1 MPAFRAA
8 LAGKMAG
15 KLWSFFDQLTAK
27 QADFYDPETGKD
39 SFPGGNSSVRMIL
52 PPLACR
58 RIIDRSLSAYFRA
71 HKAADFRRAVAEF
84 CRFYNIKRPKV
95 EWYEY
100 IDWGKTAGK
109 TYENGRI
116 HLIHPENWKRGR
128 IHNTER
134 MWIQVVYHEMGHFL
148 FWTDAERKADVFTR
162 RMVRGLRA
170 TSSPRPARSVLL
182 RPIAG
187 KRLASQARSKA
198 RGKVSSSSQARSAR
212 S

>member
-1 MPAFRAA
+1 M
-8 LAGKMAG
+8 
-15 KLWSFFDQLTAK
+15 
-27 QADFYDPETGKD
+27 
-39 SFPGGNSSVRMIL
+39 RMIL

-58 RIIDRSLSAYFRA
+58 RIIDRSLSAYFRT
-71 HKAADFRRAVAEF
+71 HKASEFRRAMTEF
-84 CRFYNIKRPKV
+84 CRFYNVKRPKV

-109 TYENGRI
+109 TYENGRV

-128 IHNTER
+128 VHNTER
-134 MWIQVVYHEMGHFL
+134 MWVQVVYHEMGHFL

-170 TSSPRPARSVLL
+170 SPSPRPRRSVVL

-187 KRLASQARSKA
+187 KRLASRARSKA
-198 RGKVSSSSQARSAR
+198 RVKVSRGSHARSAR